1 MVFLCVA
8 LLLSDHITLPIH
20 LMMLRLDFSYLF
32 LQDVFSRL
40 LIILVV
46 PFTLLHFFFFCWWQG
61 GWTRWPPEGSANL
74 HDAVIL

>member
-46 PFTLLHFFFFCWWQG
+46 PFTLLHFFFFLLVAG
-61 GWTRWPPEGSANL
+61 GLDQMASRGLCQPP
-74 HDAVIL
+74 